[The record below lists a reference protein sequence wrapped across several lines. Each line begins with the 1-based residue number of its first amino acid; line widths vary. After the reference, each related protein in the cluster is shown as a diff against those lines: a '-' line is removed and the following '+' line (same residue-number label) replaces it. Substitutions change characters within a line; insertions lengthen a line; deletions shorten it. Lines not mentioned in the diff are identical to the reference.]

1 MIPNFGIIY
10 VRSINGNFAHIV
22 HTESLIKTNFPLS
35 CSAKS
40 HPFAT
45 FSKIVKKIV
54 VWVSLAVD

>member
-54 VWVSLAVD
+54 V